1 MAGYKNQI
9 KNENAIS
16 FFGARKEAKRIII
29 EATDEK
35 IKQDW
40 EGRGWV
46 VTDCCNEVV
55 DKKVF

>member
-1 MAGYKNQI
+1 MKTD
-9 KNENAIS
+9 KAIS
-16 FFGARKEAKRIII
+16 FYGDRKEAKRIIL

-46 VTDCCNEVV
+46 VTDCCNEIV
-55 DKKVF
+55 DKKVFFEFL